1 MEYDNPAVIR
11 PDNGSDTL
19 RVSRTIPITSH
30 FRQLGNTLSQ
40 SVVVVSAM
48 ESLTDTTKRIS
59 VPATLRSKEISLIC
73 SKNSLKYF

>member
-1 MEYDNPAVIR
+1 MEHDNTAISRPA
-11 PDNGSDTL
+11 NGGDTP
-19 RVSRTIPITSH
+19 RISRTNPISSH

-48 ESLTDTTKRIS
+48 ESLTGTTKRIS